1 MSAECYPPKSE
12 VGLEMTCCFAELML
26 QPVTWVWIAGEN
38 TAEVQHLGSVNAKS
52 IRGKDAQDIRNIS
65 QEIA

>member
-1 MSAECYPPKSE
+1 
-12 VGLEMTCCFAELML
+12 MTCCFAELML

-38 TAEVQHLGSVNAKS
+38 TAEVQHLGSANAKA
-52 IRGKDAQDIRNIS
+52 IRGEDAQDIRNIS